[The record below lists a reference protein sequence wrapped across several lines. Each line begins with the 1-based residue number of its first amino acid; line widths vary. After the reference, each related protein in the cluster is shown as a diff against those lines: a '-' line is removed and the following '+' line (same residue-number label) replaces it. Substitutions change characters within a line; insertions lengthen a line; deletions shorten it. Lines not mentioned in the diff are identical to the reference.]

1 METGY
6 DEDLSENTFFQALQH
21 EHRPI
26 FDRAIG
32 EGWIICV
39 PRCGTFIKSALT
51 EEDFLD
57 HILIPDDELP
67 GKSFF
72 YKVFFFFYM
81 VKK

>member
-6 DEDLSENTFFQALQH
+6 DEDLSENTFFQALQQ

-26 FDRAIG
+26 FDRAVG

-39 PRCGTFIKSALT
+39 PRCGTYIKSALT

-67 GKSFF
+67 GRKLQKNFF
-72 YKVFFFFYM
+72 TF
-81 VKK
+81 